1 MMDGYRVSGCLK
13 PLRLKIETA
22 EIVFGIYGGP
32 SHNLKLAVY
41 LQSVFNQNIA
51 YNINNIRRPAINRSP
66 IASALIRCHYLF

>member
-32 SHNLKLAVY
+32 SHNLKLAVS

-51 YNINNIRRPAINRSP
+51 YNINNIFRPAINRSP